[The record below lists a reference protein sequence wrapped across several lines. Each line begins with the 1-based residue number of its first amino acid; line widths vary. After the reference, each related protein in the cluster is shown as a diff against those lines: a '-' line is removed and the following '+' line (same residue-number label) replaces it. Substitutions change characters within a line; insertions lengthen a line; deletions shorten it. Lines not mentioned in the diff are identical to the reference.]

1 VSYLYLVEQGFA
13 PGYKNVHFLR
23 EETKQYQQT
32 EYLVKKEASAE
43 FKKAIETEGDLKK
56 VALDPR
62 VPDRAICLDTEM
74 SPQEQVELLAFLNKN
89 NIVFAWSTSDLMG
102 VSREIIEH
110 KLQVNLNVKPKKQ
123 KLHKTSEEKL
133 EGEKAEVQ

>member
-1 VSYLYLVEQGFA
+1 L
-13 PGYKNVHFLR
+13 
-23 EETKQYQQT
+23 
-32 EYLVKKEASAE
+32 AE

-102 VSREIIEH
+102 VSRDNWT
-110 KLQVNLNVKPKKQ
+110 QATSQPKREAQ
-123 KLHKTSEEKL
+123 
-133 EGEKAEVQ
+133 KAEAPQNIRGKITRSKG